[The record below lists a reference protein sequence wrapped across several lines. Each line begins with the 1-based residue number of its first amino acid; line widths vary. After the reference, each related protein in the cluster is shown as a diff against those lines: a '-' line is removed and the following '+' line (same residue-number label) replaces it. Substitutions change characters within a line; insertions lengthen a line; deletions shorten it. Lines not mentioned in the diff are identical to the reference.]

1 MATGAMPKDLQDHI
15 PVLADQGMK
24 NLVGSPARGISMQYL
39 QKAMPAG
46 GVIVFADEGLEN
58 MANAT
63 YGVFIHNHTDETKQ
77 GTCANAARLTTQITI
92 TGPTAADVL
101 DIVIVGQVDGQL
113 GA

>member
-1 MATGAMPKDLQDHI
+1 MATGAMPKDLQDYI
-15 PVLADQGMK
+15 PALADQGLK
-24 NLVGSPARGISMQYL
+24 NLVGTPARGISVQYL

-46 GVIVFADEGLEN
+46 GVIVFADEDLDD
-58 MANAT
+58 MANTT

-77 GTCANAARLTTQITI
+77 GTCANAARLVTQITI

-101 DIVIVGQVDGQL
+101 DIMIVGQTKDQL